1 MQKITTVAALTPE
14 YVIGNG
20 DKIPWYISEDFK
32 QYKEYTLGK
41 PLVMW
46 RKTFESIGRPL
57 PGRRNIILTRS
68 FDTPEWWTEW
78 IDSKKIEIVHS
89 KQEALDICINEKE
102 IIINGGAGIYS
113 LFMDTITHM
122 RLSWVKEPHLWDILF
137 PEFKKEEFDIIS
149 EQNFEDFIL
158 IEYKK
163 NNTLKEYL

>member
-1 MQKITTVAALTPE
+1 MQKITAVAALTSE
-14 YVIGNG
+14 YIIGNG
-20 DKIPWYISEDFK
+20 DKIPWHISEDFK
-32 QYKEYTLGK
+32 QYKEYTLEK

-68 FDTPEWWTEW
+68 LNIPEWWKKW

-89 KQEALDICINEKE
+89 KQGALDICTKEKE